1 MAAMIAVC
9 SGLGKTL
16 KTVAI
21 CPIDYR
27 TYPVLLSRDCSQ
39 YKLTSL
45 MPIPMESHYKEA
57 QDLYL
62 A

>member
-1 MAAMIAVC
+1 MIAVC
-9 SGLGKTL
+9 SGVGKML

-27 TYPVLLSRDCSQ
+27 TYSVLLSRDCSQ
-39 YKLTSL
+39 YKQVTSL
-45 MPIPMESHYKEA
+45 VPIPMESHYKEA
-57 QDLYL
+57 QDLYP